1 MILWSR
7 QSAPAK
13 DSAFD
18 LSDRSSKIGPMTNED
33 EKRLHRRR
41 FYKAEQGAEFVE
53 AHVTSTA
60 QTRDP
65 TYRLAFRDT
74 DFLLREEL

>member
-1 MILWSR
+1 
-7 QSAPAK
+7 
-13 DSAFD
+13 
-18 LSDRSSKIGPMTNED
+18 MTNEE

-41 FYKAEQGAEFVE
+41 FYKAEQEAEFVE

-65 TYRLAFRDT
+65 AYRLAFRDT